1 MKRGGDNRKGR
12 LLHPSPTAEGA
23 LQGTFHART
32 AFRSQVRRSHW
43 DWKLFVPWGSEG
55 AQEENDG
62 TGSLTVLTG
71 PEGQDC
77 HLTPALGKVPQG
89 ILSLTSSPVTLIPF
103 NN

>member
-1 MKRGGDNRKGR
+1 M
-12 LLHPSPTAEGA
+12 
-23 LQGTFHART
+23 
-32 AFRSQVRRSHW
+32 RRSHW
-43 DWKLFVPWGSEG
+43 DWHLFVPWGSEG

-89 ILSLTSSPVTLIPF
+89 S
-103 NN
+103 